1 MSIKKECMPK
11 IIAVLGMPGSGKTEA
26 IEYLIA
32 KHDWPKIYFAQP
44 TFDEMEKRGLE
55 RTQANERLVREDLRN
70 LHGEDFYAKE
80 AVKKVEALADAD
92 VILLE
97 SFYSAPEYRVFKD
110 RFRDTFITIAIHARP
125 SIRHEWLLHR
135 PERPLT
141 LTQSEERDWA
151 QLNRLTQG
159 TPIALADYMII
170 NEGSKAEFT
179 EKLDTVIE
187 AIASSQK

>member
-1 MSIKKECMPK
+1 MSKV
-11 IIAVLGMPGSGKTEA
+11 IALLGMPGSGKSEA
-26 IEYLIA
+26 IEYLMTRY
-32 KHDWPKIYFAQP
+32 KWPKIYFAQP
-44 TFDEMEKRGLE
+44 TFDEMERRGME

-70 LHGEDFYAKE
+70 MHGEDYYAQE
-80 AVKKVEALADAD
+80 AVKKVEALPDAS

-110 RFRDTFITIAIHARP
+110 RFRDAFLTIAIHARP
-125 SIRHEWLLHR
+125 SIRHERLLHR

-159 TPIALADYMII
+159 TPIALADYMIV
-170 NEGSKAEFT
+170 NEGTKEEFCQA
-179 EKLDTVIE
+179 LGQVIAKIE
-187 AIASSQK
+187 QTK

>member
-1 MSIKKECMPK
+1 MPK

-32 KHDWPKIYFAQP
+32 KYHWPKIYFAQP

-80 AVKKVEALADAD
+80 AVKKVEALPEAD

-110 RFRDTFITIAIHARP
+110 RFCDIFFTIAIHARP
-125 SIRHEWLLHR
+125 SIRHERLLHR

-159 TPIALADYMII
+159 TPIALADFMII
-170 NEGSKAEFT
+170 NEGSKE
-179 EKLDTVIE
+179 ELCGKLDSVIAE
-187 AIASSQK
+187 IEQLPV

>member
-1 MSIKKECMPK
+1 MSKV
-11 IIAVLGMPGSGKTEA
+11 IALLGMPGSGKSEA
-26 IEYLIA
+26 IEYLMA
-32 KHDWPKIYFAQP
+32 RYKWPKIYFAQP
-44 TFDEMEKRGLE
+44 TFDEMERRGME

-70 LHGEDFYAKE
+70 MHGEDYYAQE
-80 AVKKVEALADAD
+80 AAKKVEALPDAP

-110 RFRDTFITIAIHARP
+110 RFRDTFLTIAIHARP
-125 SIRHEWLLHR
+125 SIRHERLLHR

-159 TPIALADYMII
+159 TPIALADYMIV
-170 NEGSKAEFT
+170 NEGTKEEFCQA
-179 EKLDTVIE
+179 LDQVITKIE
-187 AIASSQK
+187 ETK

>member
-1 MSIKKECMPK
+1 MSK

-26 IEYLIA
+26 IEYLLA

-70 LHGEDFYAKE
+70 VHGEDFYAQE
-80 AVKKVEALADAD
+80 AVKKVEALKEAPF
-92 VILLE
+92 ILLE
-97 SFYSAPEYRVFKD
+97 SFYSAPEYRVFKE
-110 RFRDTFITIAIHARP
+110 RFRETFIMIAIHARP
-125 SIRHEWLLHR
+125 SIRHERLLHR

-141 LTQSEERDWA
+141 LAQSEERDWA

-159 TPIALADYMII
+159 TPIALADYMIV
-170 NEGSKAEFT
+170 NEGTKEEFCR
-179 EKLDTVIE
+179 ELEHVVAQIQNNK
-187 AIASSQK
+187 

>member
-1 MSIKKECMPK
+1 MSKV
-11 IIAVLGMPGSGKTEA
+11 IALLGMPGSGKSEA
-26 IEYLIA
+26 IEYLMA
-32 KHDWPKIYFAQP
+32 RYKWPKIYFAQP
-44 TFDEMEKRGLE
+44 TFDEMERRGME

-70 LHGEDFYAKE
+70 MHGEDYYAQE
-80 AVKKVEALADAD
+80 AVKKVEALPDAP

-110 RFRDTFITIAIHARP
+110 RFRDAFLTIAIHARP
-125 SIRHEWLLHR
+125 SIRHERLLHR

-159 TPIALADYMII
+159 TPIALADYMIV
-170 NEGSKAEFT
+170 NEGTKEEFCRA
-179 EKLDTVIE
+179 LDQVIAKIE
-187 AIASSQK
+187 ETK

>member
-1 MSIKKECMPK
+1 MSKV
-11 IIAVLGMPGSGKTEA
+11 IALLGMPGSGKSEA
-26 IEYLIA
+26 IEYLMTRY
-32 KHDWPKIYFAQP
+32 KWPKIYFAQP
-44 TFDEMEKRGLE
+44 TFDEMERRGME

-70 LHGEDFYAKE
+70 MHGEDYYAQE
-80 AVKKVEALADAD
+80 AVKKVEALPDAP

-110 RFRDTFITIAIHARP
+110 RFRDAFLTIAIHARP
-125 SIRHEWLLHR
+125 SIRHERLLHR

-159 TPIALADYMII
+159 TPIALADYMIV
-170 NEGSKAEFT
+170 NEGTKEEFCQA
-179 EKLDTVIE
+179 LDQVIAKIE
-187 AIASSQK
+187 QTK